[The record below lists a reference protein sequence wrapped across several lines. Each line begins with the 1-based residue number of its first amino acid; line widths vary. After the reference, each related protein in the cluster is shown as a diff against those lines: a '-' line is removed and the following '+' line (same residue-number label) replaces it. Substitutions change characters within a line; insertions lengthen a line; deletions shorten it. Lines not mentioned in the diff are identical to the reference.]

1 MKGVPGTICRREMQV
16 RNKVGSGKTG
26 NQKIIEY
33 GAGLTESIRY
43 YFAFSQKCVG
53 NINWNKTPLK

>member
-26 NQKIIEY
+26 NQIIIEY
-33 GAGLTESIRY
+33 GGMNHSTRIAEKG
-43 YFAFSQKCVG
+43 C
-53 NINWNKTPLK
+53 